1 MPMNKASAHLQ
12 RSHLQ
17 NMFLFHFPCHQGLMV
32 YIAGPWYEVLE
43 MEYNP
48 ALSHG
53 WILGSCCLKGVSGSR
68 SVPGMYTFGIQR

>member
-48 ALSHG
+48 TL
-53 WILGSCCLKGVSGSR
+53 
-68 SVPGMYTFGIQR
+68 